1 MGLKKRVIADRLPP
15 KEEECKRK
23 LHLYNK
29 TLQGKC
35 QMKIQIEMLTTKP
48 AYQVRK
54 ANALTI
60 GKVAKEKVFRQGEE
74 YVFWREQMLHL
85 HSTLNKV
92 RFNIILK
99 DVRADVVSQLVRH
112 TKKSPIP
119 TVQSSRPDWNGG
131 QKRKPSDETYISFM
145 MEHSAESWLELCKQ
159 RLCRSTMKETRLV
172 VEDII
177 NAMATITEIPFFEAL
192 AEFSVPKCV
201 DRHGCCERLQC
212 GYFKRFLKYVDDV
225 FGGDTNDIMARFYM
239 HDCFSVAEQRER
251 RDS

>member
-1 MGLKKRVIADRLPP
+1 
-15 KEEECKRK
+15 
-23 LHLYNK
+23 
-29 TLQGKC
+29 
-35 QMKIQIEMLTTKP
+35 MKIQIEMLTTKP
-48 AYQVRK
+48 AHQVRK

-74 YVFWREQMLHL
+74 HDFWKEQMLHL

-112 TKKSPIP
+112 TKKAPIP

-177 NAMATITEIPFFEAL
+177 NAMAITEIPFFEVL

-239 HDCFSVAEQRER
+239 HDCFSVTEQREKC
-251 RDS
+251 DS